1 MKFKVIAS
9 DELYGRMLTL
19 ELTAAGLEPVKSDA
33 DRYELLCAEGQTEL
47 IGSRRLTAAILVDC
61 GILAAGLPESV
72 KLLILDR
79 PFSLVELRAFVAG
92 LRGEDEARED
102 DGIRLIPD
110 ELSVEFGDECVKLTR
125 REFSLFSY
133 LFARPYE
140 TVSRNELLTQLWND
154 EKARETNVVEVYINF
169 LRAKLDDKFGVKLI
183 RSKRGEGY
191 SYSPEVRKP
200 KGRENPKPEGGGLS
214 EVSADMTVANAV
226 MPESGGTVD
235 TNVGTGTTAG
245 ATGTITDSTAA
256 NASMSGSRTVGDD
269 TTSNTVNAKTDAAD
283 ISNTSS
289 VRVRKNGTK
298 PNAKKKGDVVIE

>member
-79 PFSLVELRAFVAG
+79 PFSLAELRSFVAG
-92 LRGEDEARED
+92 LRGEDDVRED
-102 DGIRLIPD
+102 DGIRLRPD

-140 TVSRNELLTQLWND
+140 TVSRNELLTRLWND
-154 EKARETNVVEVYINF
+154 EKARGTNVVEVYINF

-191 SYSPEVRKP
+191 SYSPEIRKP
-200 KGRENPKPEGGGLS
+200 NNRENSMPADDGLS
-214 EVSADMTVANAV
+214 EASRDANDADGISDTSA
-226 MPESGGTVD
+226 GKIGT
-235 TNVGTGTTAG
+235 
-245 ATGTITDSTAA
+245 S
-256 NASMSGSRTVGDD
+256 
-269 TTSNTVNAKTDAAD
+269 
-283 ISNTSS
+283 
-289 VRVRKNGTK
+289 GTK
-298 PNAKKKGDVVIE
+298 PSAKKKGDVRTE

>member
-79 PFSLVELRAFVAG
+79 PFSLAELRSFVAG
-92 LRGEDEARED
+92 LRGEDDVRED
-102 DGIRLIPD
+102 DGIRLRPD

-140 TVSRNELLTQLWND
+140 TVSRNELLTRLWND
-154 EKARETNVVEVYINF
+154 EKARGTNVVEVYINF

-191 SYSPEVRKP
+191 FYSPEIRKP
-200 KGRENPKPEGGGLS
+200 KGREEPMPTNDRLS
-214 EVSADMTVANAV
+214 G
-226 MPESGGTVD
+226 ESL
-235 TNVGTGTTAG
+235 
-245 ATGTITDSTAA
+245 
-256 NASMSGSRTVGDD
+256 
-269 TTSNTVNAKTDAAD
+269 DAAD
-283 ISNTSS
+283 ADEISDAGAG
-289 VRVRKNGTK
+289 RVGTNSRK